1 MRGAGALRRSR
12 PGMSAGE
19 AVDVRGVRPYVARGM
34 NLLLLLSALLS
45 ALTGVD
51 TRARGIDR
59 APAVAERVVAAAREG
74 RVVAARQRL
83 ADPLPAP
90 GVLARVRVALPEAPR
105 PVAPLFLSRRRE

>member
-51 TRARGIDR
+51 ARARGLDR
-59 APAVAERVVAAAREG
+59 APAVAERVVAAAHEG
-74 RVVAARQRL
+74 RVISSRQRP

-90 GVLARVRVALPEAPR
+90 GVLARARVALLEVPR
-105 PVAPLFLSRRRE
+105 PLAPLFLLRRRE